1 MWLYWVIA
9 GILCCILLGGVVWVL
24 RPARNSLALGS
35 RDGTWLSWVI
45 AATIARR
52 YALRVSPGERK
63 RYLKDICP
71 HDVKPSGATSI
82 DVGRMKY
89 PEAWMHLRSGEV
101 RSERIEVKQ

>member
-9 GILCCILLGGVVWVL
+9 GILCCVLLLVL
-24 RPARNSLALGS
+24 RPAKDSLALGS

-71 HDVKPSGATSI
+71 HAEKPSGATSM

-89 PEAWMHLRSGEV
+89 SEAWMHLRLGEV
-101 RSERIEVKQ
+101 WDERIEPRQG